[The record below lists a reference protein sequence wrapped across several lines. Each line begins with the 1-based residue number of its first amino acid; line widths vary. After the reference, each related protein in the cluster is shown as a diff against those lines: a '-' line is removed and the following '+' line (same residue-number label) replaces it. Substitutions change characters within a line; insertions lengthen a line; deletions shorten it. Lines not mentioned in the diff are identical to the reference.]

1 MYRNWQAFVGLLLFV
16 SVFSAEG
23 YQNNFDQPLHVDCQS
38 KKALSG
44 VRSIYSTPHRDR
56 RFQFLCQSITSYSFS
71 KCFWTGYENQWD
83 QPLLFQC
90 PTDHV
95 MSGVKSVHNNHREDR
110 LWRFKCC
117 KAPCHQTK
125 SCELS
130 KFINSWRGLIT
141 IKLPLTRCLWVPS
154 AIMTTEK
161 SKYKFMRCNLRI
173 EHVIIPSQR
182 P

>member
-1 MYRNWQAFVGLLLFV
+1 M
-16 SVFSAEG
+16 FSAEG

-130 KFINSWRGLIT
+130 KFINSWRGLIN
-141 IKLPLTRCLWVPS
+141 
-154 AIMTTEK
+154 
-161 SKYKFMRCNLRI
+161 YKAPANKVFVGAFSYHDNGK
-173 EHVIIPSQR
+173 E
-182 P
+182 